1 MTMSQKAQVGVE
13 YLMVFSFALIV
24 ILPVI
29 YYFFLY
35 SEGPATEMSIQQ
47 ALLVGRRVVD
57 NAEVVYSLGEGTR
70 TTIRTYVPTTVVNS
84 MVTNNEVVF
93 MVTSSSGTSD
103 VVYPS
108 SVNIKGTLPNSTG
121 VYYIH
126 LEAFEDYVNIS
137 YS

>member
-1 MTMSQKAQVGVE
+1 MSLKAQVGVE
-13 YLMVFSFALIV
+13 YLMVFGFALV
-24 ILPVI
+24 ITLPVI
-29 YYFFLY
+29 YYFFIY
-35 SEGPATEMSIQQ
+35 SEGPATETNTQQ
-47 ALLVGRRVVD
+47 ALLVARRVVD

-70 TTIRTYVPTTVVNS
+70 TTLRAYVPNTVISS

-93 MVTSSSGTSD
+93 RVAGSAGTSD

-108 SVNIKGTLPNSTG
+108 SVNINGTLPNSTG

-126 LEAFEDYVNIS
+126 FEAFEDYVNIS